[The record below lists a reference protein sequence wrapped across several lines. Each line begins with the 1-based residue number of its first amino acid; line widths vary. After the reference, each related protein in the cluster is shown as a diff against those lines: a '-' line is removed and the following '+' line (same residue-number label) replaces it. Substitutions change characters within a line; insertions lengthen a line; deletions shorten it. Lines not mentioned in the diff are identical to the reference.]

1 MIKLMVLK
9 YLLPCNLLAVLL
21 FTGCSNQYIEKEFN
35 SKEVYYSTINRRIK
49 DRNTE
54 ISFINGENVSSE
66 DIHISKDSVYWKQQY
81 TEMCRTSVPL
91 ALTKIINYNS
101 YVSQNHVKFNG
112 SIQLKNDSI
121 IDVQNAEFLKD
132 TISYFWVHEKMFSK
146 PVQNVNSISFSDHW
160 KGLAQYA
167 FAGMFAGGVIGH
179 KAGNDAGIRER
190 DPILG
195 MMAGAILF
203 GLGGIIVGVITGSSQ
218 NYVLNDNDS
227 ETLKFIRRFG
237 LITGMTSSTFY
248 GGFSDRRSFAARSL
262 EQYSFGLYYL
272 YDINRV
278 LKLRPELIY
287 CIKGGNYDYGNS
299 GSSNNYNYY
308 SGTSTFYLDV
318 IELPVLIQLDP
329 FPSPG
334 QFLKIFAGPSI
345 NIPLKG
351 ELDEYYV
358 GPMDEVFP
366 NSIEKFNAKPYVS
379 IVYGFGVK
387 WDRHFSTELL
397 FDSGLTSLGSVGM
410 SDGTKLNLRQDNILI
425 STTFSL

>member
-54 ISFINGENVSSE
+54 ISFINGKNVSSD
-66 DIHISKDSVYWKQQY
+66 DIHISQDSVYWKNRY
-81 TEMCRTSVPL
+81 TEKHPTSVPL

-101 YVSQNHVKFNG
+101 FVSENHVKFNG

-121 IDVQNAEFLKD
+121 IDVKNAEYLKD
-132 TISYFWVHEKMFSK
+132 TISYFWVHEKMFTK
-146 PVQNVNSISFSDHW
+146 PVQDVNSISFSDHW
-160 KGLAQYA
+160 KGLAQYG
-167 FAGMFAGGVIGH
+167 FAGMFVGGLIGH
-179 KAGNDAGIRER
+179 KAGSDAGIRER

-195 MMAGAILF
+195 MMAGSILF
-203 GLGGIIVGVITGSSQ
+203 GLGGVIVGVITGSSQ
-218 NYVLNDNDS
+218 NYVFNDNDP

-237 LITGMTSSTFY
+237 LIAGMTSSTFY
-248 GGFSDRRSFAARSL
+248 GGFSDRRSFTARSF

-287 CIKGGNYDYGNS
+287 CLKGGNYDYGNNES
-299 GSSNNYNYY
+299 TYNYHY
-308 SGTSTFYLDV
+308 TGGTSTVYLDV
-318 IELPVLIQLDP
+318 IEMPVLIQIDP
-329 FPSPG
+329 FPSRN

-351 ELDEYYV
+351 ELDEYYI
-358 GPMDEVFP
+358 GWMDEVYP

-397 FDSGLTSLGSVGM
+397 FDSGLTGLGSTIM
-410 SDGTKLNLRQDNILI
+410 SDGTKLNLSQDNILI
-425 STTFSL
+425 STTFTL

>member
-54 ISFINGENVSSE
+54 ISFINGENVSSD
-66 DIHISKDSVYWKQQY
+66 DIHISQDSVYWKNRF
-81 TEMCRTSVPL
+81 TEKHRTSVPL

-101 YVSQNHVKFNG
+101 YVSQNPVKFNG
-112 SIQLKNDSI
+112 SIQFTNDSI

-132 TISYFWVHEKMFSK
+132 TISYYWIHEKMFSK
-146 PVQNVNSISFSDHW
+146 PVQDVNSISFNDHW
-160 KGLAQYA
+160 KGLLQYG
-167 FAGMFAGGVIGH
+167 FAGMFAGGLIGH
-179 KAGNDAGIRER
+179 KVGNDAAIRER

-195 MMAGAILF
+195 MIAGSVLF
-203 GLGGIIVGVITGSSQ
+203 GFGGMVVGVITGSSQ

-227 ETLKFIRRFG
+227 ETSKFIRRFG
-237 LITGMTSSTFY
+237 ILTGITSSTLY
-248 GGFSDRRSFAARSL
+248 GEFSDRRSFTTTAL

-272 YDINRV
+272 YDINSV

-299 GSSNNYNYY
+299 GSTNNYNYY
-308 SGTSTFYLDV
+308 GGTSTVYLDV
-318 IELPVLIQLDP
+318 IEIPVLIQIDP
-329 FPSPG
+329 FPSRR

-351 ELDEYYV
+351 ELDEYYL
-358 GPMDEVFP
+358 GPQDNVYP

-379 IVYGFGVK
+379 IVYGFGLK
-387 WDRHFSTELL
+387 WDQHFSTELL
-397 FDSGLTSLGSVGM
+397 FDSGLTGLGSAIM
-410 SDGTKLNLRQDNILI
+410 SDGTKLNLRQNNILVI
-425 STTFSL
+425 TTFSL

>member
-9 YLLPCNLLAVLL
+9 YILPCNLLAVLL
-21 FTGCSNQYIEKEFN
+21 FTGCSNRYIEKEFN
-35 SKEVYYSTINRRIK
+35 SKEDYYSTINRRIK

-54 ISFINGENVSSE
+54 INFMNGENVSSE

-81 TEMCRTSVPL
+81 KEMSRTSVPL
-91 ALTKIINYNS
+91 AHAKIINYNS
-101 YVSQNHVKFNG
+101 YVSQNSVKFNG
-112 SIQLKNDSI
+112 SIQLENDSI

-146 PVQNVNSISFSDHW
+146 PVVDVNSISFSDHW

-179 KAGNDAGIRER
+179 KAGSDAGIRER
-190 DPILG
+190 DPVFG
-195 MMAGAILF
+195 MVAGSILF
-203 GLGGIIVGVITGSSQ
+203 GLGGMIVGVITGSSQ

-248 GGFSDRRSFAARSL
+248 GGFSDRRSFTARSFD
-262 EQYSFGLYYL
+262 QYSFGLYYL
-272 YDINRV
+272 FDINSV

-287 CIKGGNYDYGNS
+287 CLKGGNYDYRNS
-299 GSSNNYNYY
+299 GSSYNFNYTG
-308 SGTSTFYLDV
+308 GTSTVYLDV
-318 IELPVLIQLDP
+318 IEMPVLIQIDP
-329 FPSPG
+329 FPSRN

-351 ELDEYYV
+351 ELDEYYL
-358 GPMDEVFP
+358 GWMDSIYP

-379 IVYGFGVK
+379 FVYGFGLK
-387 WDRHFSTELL
+387 WDLHFSTELL
-397 FDSGLTSLGSVGM
+397 FDSGLSSLGSVGM
-410 SDGTKLNLRQDNILI
+410 SDGTKLDLRQDNILI
-425 STTFSL
+425 CTTFTL

>member
-1 MIKLMVLK
+1 MVNLNFLK
-9 YLLPCNLLAVLL
+9 YLLLYNLIAVLL

-35 SKEVYYSTINRRIK
+35 SKEDYYSTINRRIK

-54 ISFINGENVSSE
+54 INFMNGENVSSE

-81 TEMCRTSVPL
+81 TEMRRTSVLP
-91 ALTKIINYNS
+91 AHAKIINFNS
-101 YVSQNHVKFNG
+101 YVSQNSVKFNG
-112 SIQLKNDSI
+112 SIELENDSI
-121 IDVQNAEFLKD
+121 IDVHNAEFLKD
-132 TISYFWVHEKMFSK
+132 TISYYWVHEKMFSK
-146 PVQNVNSISFSDHW
+146 PVVDVNSISFCDHW
-160 KGLAQYA
+160 KGLAQYG

-190 DPILG
+190 DPIFG
-195 MMAGAILF
+195 MMAGTILF
-203 GLGGIIVGVITGSSQ
+203 GLGGMIVGVITGSSQ

-248 GGFSDRRSFAARSL
+248 GGFSDRRSFAVRSF

-272 YDINRV
+272 FDINSV

-287 CIKGGNYDYGNS
+287 CLKGGNYDYGNS
-299 GSSNNYNYY
+299 GSSNNYQYTG
-308 SGTSTFYLDV
+308 GTSTVYLDV
-318 IELPVLIQLDP
+318 IEMPVLIQIDP
-329 FPSPG
+329 FPSRR

-351 ELDEYYV
+351 ELDEYYI
-358 GPMDEVFP
+358 GWMDSIYP

-379 IVYGFGVK
+379 FVYGFGLK

-425 STTFSL
+425 CTTFTL

>member
-54 ISFINGENVSSE
+54 ISFINGKNVSSD
-66 DIHISKDSVYWKQQY
+66 DIHISQDSVYWKNRY
-81 TEMCRTSVPL
+81 TEKHPTSVPL

-101 YVSQNHVKFNG
+101 FVSENHVKFNG

-121 IDVQNAEFLKD
+121 IDVKNAEYLKD
-132 TISYFWVHEKMFSK
+132 TISYFWVHEKMFTK
-146 PVQNVNSISFSDHW
+146 PVQDVNSISFSDHW
-160 KGLAQYA
+160 KGLAQYG
-167 FAGMFAGGVIGH
+167 FAGMFVGGLIGH
-179 KAGNDAGIRER
+179 KAGSDAGIRER

-195 MMAGAILF
+195 MMAGSILF
-203 GLGGIIVGVITGSSQ
+203 GLGGVIVGVITGSSQ
-218 NYVLNDNDS
+218 NYVFNDNDP

-237 LITGMTSSTFY
+237 LIAGMTSSTFY
-248 GGFSDRRSFAARSL
+248 GGFSDRRSFTARSF

-287 CIKGGNYDYGNS
+287 CLKGGNYDYGNNES
-299 GSSNNYNYY
+299 TYNYHY
-308 SGTSTFYLDV
+308 TGGTSTVYLDV
-318 IELPVLIQLDP
+318 IEMPVLIQIDP
-329 FPSPG
+329 FPSRN

-351 ELDEYYV
+351 ELDEYYI
-358 GPMDEVFP
+358 GWMDEVYP
-366 NSIEKFNAKPYVS
+366 NSIEKFNAKSYVS

-397 FDSGLTSLGSVGM
+397 FDSGLTGLGSTIM

-425 STTFSL
+425 STTFTL